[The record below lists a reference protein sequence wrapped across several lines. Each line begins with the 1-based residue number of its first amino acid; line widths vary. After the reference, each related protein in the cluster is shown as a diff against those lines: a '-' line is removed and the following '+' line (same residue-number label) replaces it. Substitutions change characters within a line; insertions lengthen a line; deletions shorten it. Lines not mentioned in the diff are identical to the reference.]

1 MFNIKQLEY
10 FKAFRLGRVICVN
23 EIQQLP
29 FKNDYCR
36 FFYYFKVQICSWY
49 RHLRTY
55 FQIPA
60 RVSTQHLCSLIII
73 EFYLSEYNVYY
84 LDSEKYV
91 YCRGSITV
99 MYLGGCRRGGCR
111 LFTAVAAPAHA
122 RSSSIAVLLSPLEP
136 LRVQFVPN
144 MLCIIN

>member
-1 MFNIKQLEY
+1 MIIVVSFIISKYKYVAGIGIYELT
-10 FKAFRLGRVICVN
+10 FKSL
-23 EIQQLP
+23 
-29 FKNDYCR
+29 
-36 FFYYFKVQICSWY
+36 
-49 RHLRTY
+49 RH
-55 FQIPA
+55 
-60 RVSTQHLCSLIII
+60 VSTQHLCSLIII

-91 YCRGSITV
+91 YCRRSITV